1 MRGTVSEC
9 PCDFILCLS
18 SAHPTSK
25 TVPLNKEKENPRP
38 AVEVKPPKGGAIF
51 LCLVRNIDVDIG
63 RRFAS
68 VRSSRKSM
76 SVKLCAEHDIGNSRS
91 DIGTGSF
98 FVHPVWDEVCS
109 KRKMNKHLGSFER
122 YFHLQSAGFPFLY

>member
-1 MRGTVSEC
+1 M
-9 PCDFILCLS
+9 
-18 SAHPTSK
+18 
-25 TVPLNKEKENPRP
+25 
-38 AVEVKPPKGGAIF
+38 
-51 LCLVRNIDVDIG
+51 DIG

-98 FVHPVWDEVCS
+98 FVHPVRDEACS

-122 YFHLQSAGFPFLY
+122 YFHLQSAGFPFLYQNGNL